1 MPRVL
6 AATLLSAMLAASC
19 ASSMPSPSPSRTA
32 VLVSAG
38 PSQASSSGA
47 TPESTTSPFPPT
59 PTKSPR
65 PASSP
70 VALLRATLPVKG
82 SGRDLG
88 TAIQMAP
95 GPDGR
100 LWLSI
105 PGNGGDVVALL
116 DKTGKP
122 SPGWPILLPGVYGCD
137 LLLPVADGYVR
148 VVCTIDVPPTDS
160 LDAPAGTRAFAFDAN
175 ARSLP
180 GWPVDVETALASRMV
195 GDDLTMI
202 VSPYLGD
209 TPTEE
214 LVYMLDIRADGTVR
228 QGVNVPFGCCEAA
241 IGPDGVGYLSTH
253 RDWSVS
259 DPAIVKT
266 DLVAFGM
273 NGPRAGWPVTIDGNG
288 SDLAF
293 DAPGRVYV
301 IVGAP
306 GRPARMMVIDRDGKT
321 ISNGSRSPTI
331 VSSNPSRPNG
341 EPGYPGAPI
350 VATDGTAFSVSTEGG
365 RTTVFALDPA
375 GKPLD
380 GWPYQSNVG
389 IEWTG
394 YCGEGDTGCGYQ
406 RTDPGVGSQNLL
418 YLLQAA
424 SSSSAGGRMVAIA
437 ADGQLRDGWP
447 VRLKR
452 AGSMFW
458 SMAVAPD
465 GGLWALAIEPETQ
478 GYSATIVAITDDGA
492 VIYTTTIVEP

>member
-1 MPRVL
+1 M
-6 AATLLSAMLAASC
+6 
-19 ASSMPSPSPSRTA
+19 
-32 VLVSAG
+32 
-38 PSQASSSGA
+38 
-47 TPESTTSPFPPT
+47 PT
-59 PTKSPR
+59 PTSSR

-70 VALLRATLPVKG
+70 VALLPATLPVKG

-88 TAIQMAP
+88 TAIRMAP

-100 LWLSI
+100 LWVSI
-105 PGNGGDVVALL
+105 PGKGGEVVALL
-116 DKTGKP
+116 DNTGKP
-122 SPGWPILLPGVYGCD
+122 SPGWPLLLPDVEGCD
-137 LLLPVADGYVR
+137 LLLPVADASVR
-148 VVCTIDVPPTDS
+148 VVCTVPPTDDG
-160 LDAPAGTRAFAFDAN
+160 LQVPIQRAFAIDAN

-180 GWPVDVETALASRMV
+180 GWPVDVESVLTGRMK
-195 GDDLTMI
+195 GEELTLIMQH
-202 VSPYLGD
+202 YLGD

-214 LVYMLDIRADGTVR
+214 LVYMLGIQADGTVR

-253 RDWSVS
+253 RDWSAS
-259 DPAIVKT
+259 DLAIVKT
-266 DLVAFGM
+266 DLVAFGLD
-273 NGPRAGWPVTIDGNG
+273 GPRVGWPVMIDGNG

-293 DAPGRVYV
+293 DAQGRVYV

-321 ISNGSRSPTI
+321 LSTGSPDSAI

-341 EPGYPGAPI
+341 EPGYPAAPV
-350 VATDGTAFSVSTEGG
+350 VAADGTAFSVSTEGG

-375 GKPLD
+375 GKPLT
-380 GWPYQSNVG
+380 GWSYQSNVG

-394 YCGEGDTGCGYQ
+394 FCGDGDTGCGYQ

-424 SSSSAGGRMVAIA
+424 ESPSTGGSMVAVA
-437 ADGQLRDGWP
+437 ANGKVRDGWP

-465 GGLWALAIEPETQ
+465 GGVWALAIEPETR
-478 GYSATIVAITDDGA
+478 GYSATVLAITDGGT
-492 VIYTTTIVEP
+492 VLYTTTIVEP